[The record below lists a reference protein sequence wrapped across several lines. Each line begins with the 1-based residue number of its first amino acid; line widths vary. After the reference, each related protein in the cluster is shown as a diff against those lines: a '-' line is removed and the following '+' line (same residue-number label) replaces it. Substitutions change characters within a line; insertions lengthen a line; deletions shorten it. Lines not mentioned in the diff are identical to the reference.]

1 MIPENIKK
9 EIDNMNYYELLKKWR
24 FAPSGDPI
32 LSGEIGEYFSD
43 KMTSKKYEEKD
54 PMKISDLVGWCLEV

>member
-1 MIPENIKK
+1 MNIPENIKQ

-32 LSGEIGEYFSD
+32 LSGQLGEYFLN
-43 KMTSKKYEEKD
+43 KMSYEKEQEKD
-54 PMKISDLVGWCLEV
+54 PSKISKLVGWIE